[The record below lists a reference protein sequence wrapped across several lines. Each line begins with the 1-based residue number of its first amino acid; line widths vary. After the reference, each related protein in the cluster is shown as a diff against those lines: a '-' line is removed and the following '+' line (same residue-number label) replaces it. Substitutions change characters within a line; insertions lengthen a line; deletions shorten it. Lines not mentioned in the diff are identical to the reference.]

1 MKISFEGRNA
11 LVSGASRGIGF
22 AIAEAFAA
30 AGAGVSIC
38 ARGESGVREA
48 GAKLRAHGGKVHAL
62 ACDLADA
69 AAVSDWVNAAAE
81 ALGSV
86 DVLVNNATGYGV
98 SNDEAGWAASLNVDL
113 MASVRASNAALPHL
127 VVRGG
132 SIVHISSI
140 AGLAPSART
149 VPYGAVKAAL
159 IQYTTSQ
166 AIALADKN
174 IRVNCVAP
182 GSVEF
187 PGGIWEQR
195 RADNPALYEAVRAS
209 IRAGRL
215 GTPQEIAN
223 AVLFL
228 SSDAASWIT
237 GQTIAVDGGQLLS

>member
-1 MKISFEGRNA
+1 MKIAFDGKNA

-38 ARGESGVREA
+38 ARGERGVREA
-48 GAKLRAHGGKVHAL
+48 EAQLRAHGGAVHAM

-69 AAVSDWVNAAAE
+69 HAVAAWVNAAAD

-98 SNDEAGWAASLNVDL
+98 SNDEAGWAASLGVDL
-113 MASVRASNAALPHL
+113 MASVRASEAALRHL
-127 VVRGG
+127 AVRGG
-132 SIVHISSI
+132 AIVHISSI
-140 AGLAPSART
+140 AGIGPSPRT
-149 VPYGAVKAAL
+149 VPYGAAKAAL

-166 AIALADKN
+166 AIALAEKN

-195 RADNPALYEAVRAS
+195 REANPALYEAVRSS
-209 IRAGRL
+209 IRFGRL

-223 AVLFL
+223 AVVFL

-237 GQTIAVDGGQLLS
+237 GQTLVVDGGQLLS